1 MGTRESQGPKSPV
14 DRLIEAGLAAY
25 GRGEVDD
32 ALVAWEQALAL
43 APEDP
48 RALGYVDY
56 VRQHYELVT
65 GALGEPVAEEDLGVP
80 FGLGDDMGDYE
91 VEITTRRPPAAAA
104 PTDSPTVRLSSPPI
118 LDAVDEGWSLED
130 DPMSRARTIEAP
142 AGLTLEMEADEPPA
156 DDFEDRTDEYHR
168 SQLRRQKQP
177 SSPGFL
183 PAAHPTEPPAPDE
196 FPELEHTTGMK
207 ERSTGFVQPKDTKER
222 VRSRPELKVTIRTP
236 DDERFDTSA
245 DESPHDPEHTASLSL
260 DALPPRALSEGDDAL
275 GPALGEELPLEP
287 TAHAPGPVKSKVR
300 TLDFGSKS
308 EGPTK
313 DLGLRSKSQAER
325 DAAERV
331 QAAAERDLRAATELD
346 GAPFARTRT
355 ADARA
360 KIVAE
365 VDRNVSGGE
374 TDDQRTR
381 RRIGSLIEV
390 AQLAARDLQLERA
403 VLAIDAAF
411 AEAPDSALGH
421 KLIQQN
427 REAIFSVLHDYIGD
441 LDRRPHLAKALHDVV
456 DEPLDSRAAFLLSR
470 VDGTLTFEELLDVS
484 GMPRLEAG
492 RYLCQLMMRGLLAAD

>member
-1 MGTRESQGPKSPV
+1 VE
-14 DRLIEAGLAAY
+14 RLIEAGLAAY

-80 FGLGDDMGDYE
+80 FGVGDDMGDYE
-91 VEITTRRPPAAAA
+91 VEITTRRPASSVA

-118 LDAVDEGWSLED
+118 MDPVDEGWSIEE
-130 DPMSRARTIEAP
+130 DPMSRAHTIEAP
-142 AGLTLEMEADEPPA
+142 PPSGMTLVIEADEPPE
-156 DDFEDRTDEYHR
+156 DDFEDRTDEYQR
-168 SQLRRQKQP
+168 QQLRRSKGP
-177 SSPGFL
+177 SSPGFI
-183 PAAHPTEPPAPDE
+183 PAPPTAEPPAPDE
-196 FPELEHTTGMK
+196 FPEMEHTTGMK
-207 ERSTGFVQPKDTKER
+207 ERSTGFVQPKETTKDR

-236 DDERFDTSA
+236 DDRFDTSGDDDA
-245 DESPHDPEHTASLSL
+245 PHDPGHTASLSL
-260 DALPPRALSEGDDAL
+260 EALPPRAISEGDDAL

-287 TAHAPGPVKSKVR
+287 TAHTPAHAPGPAPTKSKVK

-325 DAAERV
+325 EAAER
-331 QAAAERDLRAATELD
+331 AHSAEERDRRAATELD
-346 GAPFARTRT
+346 GAPLARTRT

-360 KIVAE
+360 RIVAE
-365 VDRNVSGGE
+365 VDRNISGAE

-381 RRIGSLIEV
+381 RRISSLIEV
-390 AQLAARDLQLERA
+390 AQLAAREVQLDRA

-427 REAIFSVLHDYIGD
+427 REAIFSVFHDYLGD

>member
-1 MGTRESQGPKSPV
+1 M

-65 GALGEPVAEEDLGVP
+65 GALGEPPPAEEDLGVP
-80 FGLGDDMGDYE
+80 FGVGEDLGDYE
-91 VEITTRRPPAAAA
+91 VEITTRRPPSTVA
-104 PTDSPTVRLSSPPI
+104 PVDSPTVRLSSPPI
-118 LDAVDEGWSLED
+118 LDALDEGWSIED
-130 DPMSRARTIEAP
+130 DPMARAHTVEGPPP
-142 AGLTLEMEADEPPA
+142 AGMTVEIEADEPPG
-156 DDFEDRTDEYHR
+156 DDFEDRTNEYQAQR
-168 SQLRRQKQP
+168 RRQPGP

-183 PAAHPTEPPAPDE
+183 PAEHASEPPAPDE
-196 FPELEHTTGMK
+196 FPEVEHTTGMK
-207 ERSTGFVQPKDTKER
+207 ERSTGFVQPKENTKDR
-222 VRSRPELKVTIRTP
+222 IRARPELKITIRTP
-236 DDERFDTSA
+236 DARADTTR
-245 DESPHDPEHTASLSL
+245 EPEPSPHDPEHTSSLSL
-260 DALPPRALSEGDDAL
+260 DNLPPRAMSEGDDAL
-275 GPALGEELPLEP
+275 GPALGEEITP
-287 TAHAPGPVKSKVR
+287 PGEARPKAR

-325 DAAERV
+325 EAAERV
-331 QAAAERDLRAATELD
+331 HAAEERDRRAATELD
-346 GAPFARTRT
+346 PTYARTRT
-355 ADARA
+355 ADRRA
-360 KIVAE
+360 KLVAE
-365 VDRNVSGGE
+365 VDRVVSGTE

-381 RRIGSLIEV
+381 RRIAALIEV
-390 AQLAARDLQLERA
+390 AQLAARDLQLDRA

-427 REAIFSVLHDYIGD
+427 REAIFGVFHDYLGD

-470 VDGTLTFEELLDVS
+470 VDGTLTYEELLDVS

-492 RYLCQLMMRGLLAAD
+492 RYLCQLLMRGLLAAD